1 MSDTASTS
9 SANYVLL
16 TRLADEFAARYRAG
30 ERPSLQEYI
39 DRYPELAED
48 IRELLPAMVEI
59 EQVKEDHQEA
69 AEPGAAPASP
79 ALRQLGDFR
88 ILREVGT
95 GGMGIV
101 YEAEQVSLGRH
112 VALKLLPKNMLL
124 DANAKRRF
132 DREAK
137 SAAKLHHTNIVPV
150 FGVGEQDGMPYYVM
164 QFIQGLGL
172 NDVLEELKKLHHGG
186 SKAGTF
192 KGGVLHASHE
202 VGQVPGVP
210 GEETDR
216 KTETQGAISAVNVA
230 WSLLTGEFH
239 SPLDHDDAT
248 APVIVEDERKED
260 REAAAP
266 RSQASSGSFAL
277 SSSSVVLPG
286 QSRDGSKS
294 KNKKRTYWQ
303 SVATIG
309 VQVAEALEYA
319 HKQGIHHR
327 DIKPS
332 NLLLDFQE
340 TVWVTDFGLAKVDD
354 QQNLTHTGDILG
366 TLRYMPPEAFE
377 GKTDARSDVYSLG
390 LTLYEMLA
398 FRAAF
403 DEKERNRLIKEV
415 TEAEPD
421 RLGKLNRQVPT
432 DLETIV
438 HKAIDKDPA
447 RRYTSAGALAEDL
460 QRFIDDE
467 PIQAR
472 RVSDAERLWRWS
484 RRHKA
489 VAALLATLAT
499 VLTVGFA
506 VMAVLWSRAEHNS
519 DVARRNEL
527 KAQTLKTKEEKARE
541 VAQEQE
547 RIAVEKAEQ
556 LARED
561 YVNRV
566 NRAYREVQDDN
577 VALAEDLLHGCDP
590 KRRGWEWYFVERL
603 CNSERRIVNLGN
615 TSVNAL
621 AYSPEG
627 SWFVSGSGSMVWSPI
642 GEDSPV
648 DVYDSGTGRRRQSLR
663 GLKGTVYGV
672 AVSPVGCL
680 VAAGS
685 GGYNGFRLEGRVAV
699 WEVDTGQMMWTR
711 SEPGYSAMSVAFSS
725 DGKSLAV
732 GYGAYTG
739 DLVGRVKVWDATTGK
754 ELKAFTG
761 PRGGVN
767 SLAFQPD
774 GKQLA
779 VAGSEIVEV
788 WDIKAV
794 SKLQELK
801 GHKRWVYCVAYSP
814 DGKWLASCAWDGT
827 VKLRDAA
834 TGVESLTIFAHDGYV
849 LSLAFSPDSR
859 NLATT
864 SEDRSVRLWEVPS
877 GRRLGA
883 FHGHTDFVQAV
894 AFRPDGREVG
904 TGSLD
909 GSIRFWDLKTSRPVV
924 VEHTGW
930 VEHLAFR
937 RDGLRVL
944 SETGRRGTD
953 AVPAKGWNPITGELD
968 TALEG
973 IEFNS
978 LPEAFVPCSGYG
990 QISAKSPDGTMIA
1003 QVSENAGEG
1012 SSPWRSKEYSL
1023 SAVVVRK
1030 SQTGKI
1036 LHTLTGHSAD
1046 VVAIAFRPDSRRLAT
1061 ASFDRTVKL
1070 WDMQTGQ
1077 EVFTLIGHAAGV
1089 VAVAFSPDGNQIV
1102 SGGIDH
1108 TARVWNATP
1117 LAADVTADHD
1127 ARYRKK
1133 VETLAQLKATT
1144 DDAERARILAGSG
1157 QWGMAAEAFAR
1168 AVKKEPE
1175 KLDLREK
1182 YIEALVKSGNINRA
1196 ETALDEVV
1204 KRFGK
1209 ADSPYK
1215 TRVEL
1220 ARTLTAWGYLLADAQ
1235 QAEKADMAFEQ
1246 LRQLS
1251 EGLAREATHVGVL
1264 STELFDITWD
1274 LALRVFGPLGRW
1286 EFSRHRPASA
1296 FQAWR
1301 QLLAI
1306 WDALTPVT
1314 DPRNLPSLKRNKI
1327 YALEVFAGAQIETGQ
1342 FDEGIATYRRAIEV
1356 DPTNPLTHVNVGFAL
1371 QGLGRFVE
1379 SLTEFR
1385 RGQELGKNQPSLKDR
1400 LAQLVRQA
1408 EGIVAME
1415 SKLPA
1420 FLKGEFQPKD
1430 NTERLGLAGVCQG
1443 KKLNHAAARLYADA
1457 FAADPKAAD
1466 DLNAGHRHTAA
1477 CVAALAAAG
1486 QGEDAAKLD
1495 DKERARLRKQAL
1507 GWVRADLA
1515 LWTKRLDGNQPG
1527 DRARVQAAMSHWR
1540 QDYDLAGIRDEAAL
1554 VKLSEPERDEWH
1566 ALWGEVRALLMRAQ

>member
-39 DRYPELAED
+39 DRHPELAED
-48 IRELLPAMVEI
+48 IRELFPAMVEI
-59 EQVKEDHQEA
+59 EQIKEDHQEA
-69 AEPGAAPASP
+69 AEPAAAPASP

-88 ILREVGT
+88 ILREIGT

-132 DREAK
+132 EREAK

-172 NDVLEELKKLHHGG
+172 DDVLEELKKLHHGG
-186 SKAGTF
+186 PKAGTF
-192 KGGVLHASHE
+192 KGGDLHASHE

-210 GEETDR
+210 GEDTDR

-230 WSLLTGEFH
+230 RSLLTGGFH
-239 SPLDHDDAT
+239 SPLDQDHAT
-248 APVIVEDERKED
+248 APMIVEDERKED
-260 REAAAP
+260 RGAAAP

-286 QSRDGSKS
+286 QSREGSKS

-309 VQVAEALEYA
+309 VQVAEALEHA

-377 GKTDARSDVYSLG
+377 GKADARSDVYSLG

-403 DEKERNRLIKEV
+403 DEKERNRLIKQV

-421 RLGKLNRQVPT
+421 PLSKLNRQVPH

-438 HKAIDKDPA
+438 HKAIDKDRA
-447 RRYTSAGALAEDL
+447 RRYASAGALAEDL

-467 PIQAR
+467 PIHAR

-506 VMAVLWSRAEHNS
+506 VMAVLWSRAERS
-519 DVARRNEL
+519 ASIARDNEL
-527 KAQTLKTKEEKARE
+527 KAKTLATKEEKARE
-541 VAQEQE
+541 VAQKQE

-590 KRRGWEWYFVERL
+590 KRRGWEWHYVERL
-603 CNSERRIVNLGN
+603 CNSERRILDLGN

-621 AYSPEG
+621 AYSPDG
-627 SWFVSGSGSMVWSPI
+627 SWFVAGSGSMVFSPA
-642 GEDSPV
+642 GEDSLV
-648 DVYDSGTGRRRQSLR
+648 DIYDSGTVRRRQSLR

-672 AVSPVGCL
+672 AVSPDGRR

-685 GGYNGFRLEGRVAV
+685 WYTGASLEAPVGV
-699 WEVDTGQMMWTR
+699 WDVDSGKMIWSK
-711 SEPGYSAMSVAFSS
+711 SEPGFSAMSIAFSP

-732 GYGAYTG
+732 GYGAYNG
-739 DLVGRVKVWDATTGK
+739 SQVGRVNLWDVSSGN
-754 ELKAFTG
+754 ELHAFTG
-761 PRGGVN
+761 PPGGVN
-767 SLAFQPD
+767 KLAFHPD
-774 GKQLA
+774 GQQLA

-801 GHKRWVYCVAYSP
+801 GHKRWVYGVAYSP

-834 TGVESLTIFAHDGYV
+834 TGVESLTIFAHEGYV
-849 LSLAFSPDSR
+849 LDLAFSPDSR
-859 NLATT
+859 NLVTT
-864 SEDRSVRLWEVPS
+864 SEDRSVRLWEIPS
-877 GRRLGA
+877 GRRLA
-883 FHGHTDFVQAV
+883 TFHGHSDFVQAV
-894 AFRPDGREVG
+894 AFRPDRREVG

-924 VEHTGW
+924 VEHNGW
-930 VEHLAFR
+930 VERLAFR

-944 SETGRRGTD
+944 SETGRLGTILREQRKD
-953 AVPAKGWNPITGELD
+953 AVPTKGSNPVTGELD
-968 TALEG
+968 TALVG
-973 IEFNS
+973 IEFKS
-978 LPEAFVPCSGYG
+978 LPEAFVPGSGFE

-1003 QVSENAGEG
+1003 QVSEHASYGG
-1012 SSPWRSKEYSL
+1012 SSPSRSKDYSL
-1023 SAVVVRK
+1023 SSVVVREK
-1030 SQTGKI
+1030 ASGAV

-1046 VVAIAFRPDSRRLAT
+1046 VVAIAFSPDSRRLAT

-1077 EVFTLIGHAAGV
+1077 DVFTLLGHTAGAV
-1089 VAVAFSPDGNQIV
+1089 SVAFSPDGNQIV
-1102 SGGIDH
+1102 TGGIDF

-1117 LAADVTADHD
+1117 LASNMTAEHD
-1127 ARYRKK
+1127 ARYRQKIQ
-1133 VETLAQLKATT
+1133 TLEQLKAAT
-1144 DDAERARILAGSG
+1144 DDVQRAKILVDGG
-1157 QWGMAAEAFAR
+1157 QWTMAADALAK
-1168 AVKKEPE
+1168 AVAKKP
-1175 KLDLREK
+1175 DDPQLR
-1182 YIEALVKSGNINRA
+1182 YQLIDALVKSGDTRRVGPA
-1196 ETALDEVV
+1196 CDDML
-1204 KRFGK
+1204 KRFGNTGDPLK
-1209 ADSPYK
+1209 NLGVAGFCRLAHQAVADPQKREAVHKLVMESK
-1215 TRVEL
+1215 GLNLVL
-1220 ARTLTAWGYLLADAQ
+1220 ALG
-1235 QAEKADMAFEQ
+1235 Q
-1246 LRQLS
+1246 LGQWDFVS
-1251 EGLAREATHVGVL
+1251 QGLAKIVKDNPDDASAHVHLGLALYVQRKTDEAIAAYREAIRL
-1264 STELFDITWD
+1264 KPD
-1274 LALRVFGPLGRW
+1274 LEGAYV
-1286 EFSRHRPASA
+1286 
-1296 FQAWR
+1296 
-1301 QLLAI
+1301 
-1306 WDALTPVT
+1306 
-1314 DPRNLPSLKRNKI
+1314 NL
-1327 YALEVFAGAQIETGQ
+1327 
-1342 FDEGIATYRRAIEV
+1342 
-1356 DPTNPLTHVNVGFAL
+1356 GFAL
-1371 QGLGRFVE
+1371 RRQGRFAE
-1379 SLTEFR
+1379 SLAAFKSGSEQGAKQTKPSFR
-1385 RGQELGKNQPSLKDR
+1385 WPD
-1400 LAQLVRQA
+1400 LVRKA
-1408 EGIVAME
+1408 ESLAALEG
-1415 SKLPA
+1415 KLPE
-1420 FLKGEFQPKD
+1420 FLKGEYQAKD
-1430 NTERLGLAGVCQG
+1430 NTERFGLGEVCYE
-1443 KKLNHAAARLYADA
+1443 KKLNHAAAGLYADA

-1466 DLNAGHRHTAA
+1466 DLNAGHRHNAA

-1495 DKERARLRKQAL
+1495 DKERARLRKQGL
-1507 GWVRADLA
+1507 DWVRADLA
-1515 LWTKRLDGNQPG
+1515 LWTKQLDSNQPA
-1527 DRARVQAAMSHWR
+1527 DRDWVQGWMNHWQ
-1540 QDYDLAGIRDEAAL
+1540 QDPDLAGIRDQAAM
-1554 VKLSEPERDEWH
+1554 VKLPEAERKEWH
-1566 ALWGEVRALLMRAQ
+1566 ALWGEVDALLKRAERSSP